1 MSRAEMEALHWD
13 ELDIL
18 LITGDCY
25 VDHPSFGVAI
35 IGRLLESKGYKVGII
50 AQPDWSTPDSLRVMG
65 RPRIGI
71 GVTSGNIDSMVN
83 LYTVGRRLRRED
95 AFSED
100 NIPGKRPPHAVTV
113 YAQLARQA
121 FPGVPVMLGGIEASL
136 RRIAH
141 YDYWQ
146 DKIRPSVLVDAKAE
160 ILVYGMGE
168 RPTPEIFDRFR
179 DGKSLEGIR
188 GTARLLGK
196 KAAESFDTSNYR
208 ELPSYEETLQSKD
221 ALMTATKLVEEEM
234 NPFRGCGL
242 VHQPFA
248 VLIFLQGLAEE
259 LCHALHRRIGML
271 LQNGLVTGKI
281 VVIPKKQRGERAR
294 AGAGMTVCLRRA
306 YGIERCRRAYGPAA
320 FTLAGEPFGQ
330 VLLYVSFGVLTRT
343 GHICCRVIAVCG
355 EAFRKVCDVRGPI
368 VHLNVYVVVVI
379 APPRSA
385 VVCAPGS
392 LKVGG
397 VSAAARGGYQKVA
410 SVLENKLLKVAAFFA
425 SLIGFEQVVCGY
437 AAVFSADRKSY
448 SAEKLAVVVDMRC
461 SQRVIALGASRVER
475 FQDIVARVGVCREL
489 FFIFTFHENAAFH
502 AVVCSAGEENFR
514 AFSTAHRDFAVC
526 VCYFAAVCLNA

>member
-1 MSRAEMEALHWD
+1 MSAPFLPMTRAEMEALGWD

-35 IGRLLESKGYKVGII
+35 IGRLLEHHGYRVGIA
-50 AQPDWSTPDSLRVMG
+50 AQPDWSTPESLRAMG

-100 NIPGKRPPHAVTV
+100 NIPGKRPPHATTV

-146 DKIRPSVLVDAKAE
+146 DKIRPSVLVDAKSE

-168 RPTPEIFDRFR
+168 RPTPEIFNRFR

-196 KAAESFDTSNYR
+196 KAAESFDCSNYR
-208 ELPSYEETLQSKD
+208 ELPSYEETLKSKD

-234 NPFRGCGL
+234 NPYRGCGL
-242 VHQPFA
+242 VQRYGDRLLVIEAPPP
-248 VLIFLQGLAEE
+248 
-259 LCHALHRRIGML
+259 ALE
-271 LQNGLVTGKI
+271 TG
-281 VVIPKKQRGERAR
+281 
-294 AGAGMTVCLRRA
+294 GAGS
-306 YGIERCRRAYGPAA
+306 GP
-320 FTLAGEPFGQ
+320 
-330 VLLYVSFGVLTRT
+330 
-343 GHICCRVIAVCG
+343 
-355 EAFRKVCDVRGPI
+355 
-368 VHLNVYVVVVI
+368 
-379 APPRSA
+379 
-385 VVCAPGS
+385 
-392 LKVGG
+392 
-397 VSAAARGGYQKVA
+397 
-410 SVLENKLLKVAAFFA
+410 
-425 SLIGFEQVVCGY
+425 
-437 AAVFSADRKSY
+437 
-448 SAEKLAVVVDMRC
+448 
-461 SQRVIALGASRVER
+461 
-475 FQDIVARVGVCREL
+475 
-489 FFIFTFHENAAFH
+489 
-502 AVVCSAGEENFR
+502 
-514 AFSTAHRDFAVC
+514 
-526 VCYFAAVCLNA
+526 